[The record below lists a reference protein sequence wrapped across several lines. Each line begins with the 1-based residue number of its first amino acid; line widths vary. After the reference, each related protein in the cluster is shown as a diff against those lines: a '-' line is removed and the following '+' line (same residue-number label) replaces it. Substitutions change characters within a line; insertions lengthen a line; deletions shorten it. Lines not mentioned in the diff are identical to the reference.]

1 MDLIPDSHNSDEQFQ
16 REFERLLAEAA
27 LGSEQ
32 AQQTLTERYAKQV
45 RIVARVLL
53 GPQLRQHFDSMDL
66 LQSVH
71 RSILVGLRM
80 ERYQFSSP
88 EKLVALACSVLRRK
102 VAKKWRH
109 YRRQVS
115 LGKTPQ
121 GDLISLTQLLSAV
134 SNRETDP
141 ALIAQFDDQLAELC
155 RRLSEPER
163 LMLEMR
169 LDGYSNHEV
178 AERLGLHP
186 VALRVRW
193 SRLRKRLNSLGISPD
208 LL

>member
-115 LGKTPQ
+115 LGKSPQ

-169 LDGYSNHEV
+169 LDGYSNQEV

-193 SRLRKRLNSLGISPD
+193 SRLRKRLNSLGISPE